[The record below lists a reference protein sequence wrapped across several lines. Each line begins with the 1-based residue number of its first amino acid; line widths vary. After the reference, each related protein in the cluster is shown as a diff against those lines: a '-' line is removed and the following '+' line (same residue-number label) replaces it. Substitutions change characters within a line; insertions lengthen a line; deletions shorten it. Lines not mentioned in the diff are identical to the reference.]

1 MFRKLRGKPSKDLM
15 RNGLLGRGLITNIE
29 GTNVATGVGP
39 DPKHVCIFTLEVALD
54 NVPRYHATCRQAVSQ
69 VLLPTLA
76 SGESFVAVRVNPD
89 DHSEVAIDFDE
100 ALPEVRMTRNDPKAG
115 SAAQVLAEGLPC
127 RVVITRSAPMGM
139 KNPAGVDMHGFQLTV
154 TGEGLKPYQMK
165 VGLPVPPEALP
176 LVYPGS
182 KVPAKRMPDREDAV
196 VIDWDAALSE
206 ASTTT

>member
-54 NVPRYHATCRQAVSQ
+54 NVPRYSATCRQAVSQ
-69 VLLPTLA
+69 VLLPALA

-100 ALPEVRMTRNDPKAG
+100 ALPDVRASEKDKAG

-127 RVVITRSAPMGM
+127 PGRDHPVRADGNEEPGRRRHARIPADRHRRGPQALPDEGRVAGATRGA
-139 KNPAGVDMHGFQLTV
+139 AA
-154 TGEGLKPYQMK
+154 
-165 VGLPVPPEALP
+165 GLPRQQ
-176 LVYPGS
+176 GS
-182 KVPAKRMPDREDAV
+182 GQADA
-196 VIDWDAALSE
+196 
-206 ASTTT
+206 

>member
-69 VLLPTLA
+69 VLLPALA
-76 SGESFVAVRVNPD
+76 SGEPFVAVRVNPD

-127 RVVITRSAPMGM
+127 RVVIVESAPMSPWILFTIGGRFRWC
-139 KNPAGVDMHGFQLTV
+139 AGSRERRITV
-154 TGEGLKPYQMK
+154 YGL
-165 VGLPVPPEALP
+165 VFRGGDVASGSISLPH
-176 LVYPGS
+176 S
-182 KVPAKRMPDREDAV
+182 DAP
-196 VIDWDAALSE
+196 
-206 ASTTT
+206 